1 MKIKLALFV
10 IFSCITMTS
19 CNREEKKAIKPLNYV
34 VIIDLSDRILVK
46 NQLDKDILLIAS
58 LYKKFEEKS
67 KQNLILNAKNRF
79 SVKIIPQKNSPLDT
93 DYFENKLQIYLD
105 EINVKDKHSKLQL
118 LSNSLS
124 NELRKLKREALYSQ
138 KSNDYFGVDI
148 WAYFH
153 DNGKQL
159 SKPNYENK
167 VLVLTDGYFDF
178 ENQSHVIRQN
188 SQYTSTS
195 FLKELTTSDWK
206 QKAISK
212 KIGLLP
218 IQLDKNTK
226 WIIAGVSGKKA
237 NDILQ
242 TEKIIFFWK
251 KWLLDSGVDSTG
263 FILNGSKNEMGSLV
277 MEQFKS

>member
-1 MKIKLALFV
+1 MAQRSIRKFYYLQISSYQRKKNLNLACL
-10 IFSCITMTS
+10 
-19 CNREEKKAIKPLNYV
+19 NYKKKAINP
-34 VIIDLSDRILVK
+34 
-46 NQLDKDILLIAS
+46 
-58 LYKKFEEKS
+58 
-67 KQNLILNAKNRF
+67 KNRF

-118 LSNSLS
+118 LSNSLP

-148 WAYFH
+148 WAYLH

-159 SKPNYENK
+159 SKPNYGNR

-178 ENQSHVIRQN
+178 ENQSRVIRQN

-195 FLKELTTSDWK
+195 FLKGLITSNWK

-212 KIGLLP
+212 KMGLLP
-218 IQLDKNTK
+218 NSIRQEYKC
-226 WIIAGVSGKKA
+226 IITGVSGKKA

-242 TEKIIFFWK
+242 TEKIIF
-251 KWLLDSGVDSTG
+251 L
-263 FILNGSKNEMGSLV
+263 
-277 MEQFKS
+277 